1 MNRRSALLSLLA
13 GMALPQAALAQA
25 GSLHPLAPVWAL
37 WKEASITPE
46 GRVVDGPQ
54 QDTSHSES
62 QSYGLLLAALMADAE
77 AFDRIDRWTMANLAV
92 RPDRLLAWR
101 WLPDA
106 VTPVPDR
113 NNASD
118 GDLFYA
124 WALIRGA
131 RTLSRP
137 DLIDRAT
144 GIATDLARTSI
155 LPHPADPARVIFTP
169 AAEGFARPDGVVIN
183 PSYYMPLAMRE
194 IAEAT
199 GVTAFAAA
207 ARDGL
212 ALLSDLAASGLMPD
226 WITVGA
232 AGYAPDPQM
241 SDRNGYDAL
250 RVPLFLIW
258 SGHADH
264 PAVARQAQ
272 ALAGAGHVPPDA
284 PTVFDRTSL
293 ALQET
298 SADPGYAAVA
308 GLVTCAADGQTGGA
322 IPRFDPA
329 QPYYPATLHLFA
341 LFAQIEAVP
350 SCVPI

>member
-1 MNRRSALLSLLA
+1 MNRRSALLSLA
-13 GMALPQAALAQA
+13 GAALAPRLARAQA
-25 GSLHPLAPVWAL
+25 GSLHPLAPAWEM
-37 WKEASITPE
+37 WKSACLSPE

-54 QDTSHSES
+54 QEASHSES
-62 QSYGLLLAALMADAE
+62 QGYGLLLAALMADAE
-77 AFDRIDRWTMANLAV
+77 AFDRIDRWTAANLAV

-106 VTPVPDR
+106 ADPVPDR

-118 GDLFYA
+118 GDLFHA
-124 WALIRGA
+124 WALVRAAHTLA
-131 RTLSRP
+131 RPEL
-137 DLIDRAT
+137 LDRAAAV
-144 GIATDLARTSI
+144 ATDLALACI
-155 LPHPADPARVIFTP
+155 LPHPADPARVVFTP
-169 AAEGFARPDGVVIN
+169 AAEGFAREGGLVVN

-199 GVTAFAAA
+199 GVIAFAAA

-212 ALLSDLAASGLMPD
+212 AILRDLAGAGLMPD

-232 AGYAPDPQM
+232 SGYAPDPQM

-250 RVPLFLIW
+250 RVPLFLVW
-258 SGHADH
+258 SGQADH
-264 PAVARQAQ
+264 PAVTRQAQ
-272 ALAGAGHVPPDA
+272 ALAAAATLPPQA
-284 PTVFDRTSL
+284 PTVFDRVTG
-293 ALQET
+293 ALRET

-308 GLVTCAADGQTGGA
+308 GLVTCAAGGHTGAA

-329 QPYYPATLHLFA
+329 QPYYPATLHLFT
-341 LFAQIEAVP
+341 LFAQIETVP